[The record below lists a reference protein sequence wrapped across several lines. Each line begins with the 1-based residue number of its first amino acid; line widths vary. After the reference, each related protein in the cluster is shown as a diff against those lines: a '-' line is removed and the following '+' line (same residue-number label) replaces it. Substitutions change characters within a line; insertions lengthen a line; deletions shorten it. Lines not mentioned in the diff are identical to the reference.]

1 MTDFDPSE
9 PHFQGTGTALDPADA
24 VDVDVDTNTP
34 EPLPPVV
41 RKPRGRKAAV
51 AAAPPRVRDW
61 HRCDPNDLGHPD
73 LYINRELSWLEFNQR
88 VLAQAE
94 DPYHPLLERV
104 KFLGITASNLDEF
117 FMVRVA
123 TILKKYRAG
132 IEDISPDGQ
141 NTEQQLQAI
150 RQRAQAM
157 MTEVSTCW
165 SQSLRPLLAGEGIH
179 FIDLPDYTPAIT
191 EFLANFFKTDI
202 FPVLTP
208 LAFDPG
214 HPFPY
219 ISNLSKNLAVVVKH
233 GGRTKFAR
241 VKVPDMLPRFI
252 PLPETISRRPGM
264 TFAFLEDVIERN
276 IQELFPGTEV
286 KGAHLFRIIRDTDM
300 VIQEDEADDLLE
312 TVESSLKQLRYG
324 ALSLLE
330 VDHSM
335 PRRVLNILVENFE
348 VDEDVVVR
356 TQERMGFGDW
366 RALTRIHRPQL
377 KDPVFSPRT
386 LWGPNETETVFDQI
400 RYQDHLLHHPF
411 DSFAS
416 VETFLRAAIN
426 DPLVVAI
433 KMTLYRIGQ
442 NSPLVDM
449 LIDAAEQGKQVA
461 VLVELKARFDE
472 RNNIA
477 WATRLESAGIHVVYG
492 LVNLKTHCKL
502 CLVVR
507 KEADGIR
514 RYAHVGTGNYNRLT
528 SQIYTDLGLF
538 TANPEIID
546 DIAEVFNYLTGYS
559 HQKHFRQLLVAP
571 IGLRQGIKSLIDRE
585 CEHARA
591 GRPAHVIIKNN
602 AVADPGMI
610 KVLYRAS
617 QCGVKIDLIVRGVCC
632 LRPGIPGISDNISVR
647 SVVGRFLEHSR
658 IYYFQNAGDPEVYI
672 GSADLMERN
681 LDRRVE
687 VLCPVRDEELRD
699 HLRSVVLQSLLNDTH
714 RASVLRTD
722 GSYIGATPARDEVP
736 VSSQQFLLDSSTK
749 PSDQFSA
756 E

>member
-1 MTDFDPSE
+1 MTDFDPTE
-9 PHFQGTGTALDPADA
+9 PQYHGNGADGA
-24 VDVDVDTNTP
+24 DHDVDVDTSTP
-34 EPLPPVV
+34 ELPRPP
-41 RKPRGRKAAV
+41 RKTRRKAP

-61 HRCDPNDLGHPD
+61 HKCDPNDLGHPD
-73 LYINRELSWLEFNQR
+73 LYINRELSWLEFNDR

-132 IEDISPDGQ
+132 IEDISPDGM
-141 NTEQQLQAI
+141 NTEQQLEAI
-150 RQRAQAM
+150 RRRAQMM

-165 SQSLRPLLAGEGIH
+165 SQSLRPLLAAEGIH
-179 FIDLPDYTPAIT
+179 FIDLPDYTPAIAD
-191 EFLANFFKTDI
+191 FLANYFKTEI

-252 PLPETISRRPGM
+252 PLPETISRKPGM

-377 KDPVFSPRT
+377 KDPAFSPRT

-477 WATRLESAGIHVVYG
+477 WATRLEAAGIHVVYG

-507 KEADGIR
+507 KDTDGIR
-514 RYAHVGTGNYNRLT
+514 RYAHVGTGNYNRVT

-571 IGLRQGIKSLIDRE
+571 ISLRQGVKALIDRE

-632 LRPGIPGISDNISVR
+632 LRPGIPGISDNITVR

-658 IYYFQNAGDPEVYI
+658 IYYFHNGGEPEIYI

-714 RASVLRTD
+714 RASVLKTD
-722 GSYIGATPARDEVP
+722 GAYVGAMPAKDEVP